1 MAKCEK
7 CGAEL
12 SAGDVFCGE
21 CGAKVEPQQ
30 EEVQEEVQEEYRPNS
45 KAQKEREAYEFD
57 RKARRFAGNTLH
69 FIRRQFINLW
79 CLVGI
84 LLLYDLLFGACRI
97 ENALLATKIGRH
109 LSFIKFPALIFLPYW
124 LFFSGYPER
133 NNNLKLLPL
142 FFALWSGA
150 ALYVHFKYGA
160 SLKTMGLLILAGV
173 AVYTLTIIKSFK
185 HVKPKLIVGV
195 LAVIVVVLMLFV
207 HRGSGG
213 NIVFHLP

>member
-1 MAKCEK
+1 MGEK
-7 CGAEL
+7 IKTNRIRNSYSKRHNLIG
-12 SAGDVFCGE
+12 FC
-21 CGAKVEPQQ
+21 
-30 EEVQEEVQEEYRPNS
+30 
-45 KAQKEREAYEFD
+45 
-57 RKARRFAGNTLH
+57 FA
-69 FIRRQFINLW
+69 I
-79 CLVGI
+79 
-84 LLLYDLLFGACRI
+84 
-97 ENALLATKIGRH
+97 
-109 LSFIKFPALIFLPYW
+109 PALIFLPYW

-207 HRGSGG
+207 HRGNGG